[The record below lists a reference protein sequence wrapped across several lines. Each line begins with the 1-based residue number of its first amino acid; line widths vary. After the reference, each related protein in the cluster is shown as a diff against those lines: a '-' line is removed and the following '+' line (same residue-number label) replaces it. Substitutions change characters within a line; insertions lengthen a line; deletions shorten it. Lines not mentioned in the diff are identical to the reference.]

1 MAPADRTASKPR
13 IILNS
18 FDLAAAEQTLVTAAL
33 DITGST
39 VAAAELLGVPR
50 HTVKRLIIKY
60 RIAFP
65 RTRTEVP
72 ACT

>member
-1 MAPADRTASKPR
+1 MAPADRTAKPR
-13 IILNS
+13 IVLDS
-18 FDLAAAEQTLVTAAL
+18 YDLAAAEQTLVTAAL

-39 VAAAELLGVPR
+39 VEAADLLGVPR
-50 HTVKRLIIKY
+50 HVVKRLVIKY